1 MFHSTKHNM
10 SDNSRVS
17 VPLRL
22 TILLLL
28 TIGLVWL
35 MNIFLDQYFFVS
47 GGLPAYIV
55 IGSLLTLMNL
65 IARPILK
72 VILFPF
78 KLIATLPALMAVNA
92 GFLWLTQ
99 MIAELMDPEV
109 VTLEIDGG
117 VAGWL
122 LVAVVLGFGNWIFKE
137 VIRS

>member
-10 SDNSRVS
+10 SDNSGVS
-17 VPLRL
+17 APFRL

-35 MNIFLDQYFFVS
+35 MNIFLDQYFFLI

-92 GFLWLTQ
+92 GFLWLTL